1 MVRTTAVFFYVHT
14 GLDDFNFKVFA
25 DINDINIVGYC
36 IELNGCKYLADLALT
51 ATVCDSDLW
60 LFPGRVMSC
69 TSPR

>member
-1 MVRTTAVFFYVHT
+1 MARTLARFLYVHT
-14 GLDDFNFKVFA
+14 GLDEYDFKVFA
-25 DINDINIVGYC
+25 DINDINIVGYR

>member
-14 GLDDFNFKVFA
+14 GLDVFNLKVFA
-25 DINDINIVGYC
+25 DINDINIVGYH
-36 IELNGCKYLADLALT
+36 IELNGCKYFADLVLT